1 MTNLYTP
8 MSLALQAHNN
18 AYPQKFVLTDS
29 ALTTLNQ
36 VRKLVNE
43 SIASPLQSGWER
55 EFMGVPLEIG
65 PQTPWWV
72 WTVLKRLFK
81 KERRQE
87 DGRRLLHEKR

>member
-43 SIASPLQSGWER
+43 SIASPLQSG
-55 EFMGVPLEIG
+55 
-65 PQTPWWV
+65 
-72 WTVLKRLFK
+72 
-81 KERRQE
+81 
-87 DGRRLLHEKR
+87 

>member
-1 MTNLYTP
+1 MTDGSSIHTVHKRVCH
-8 MSLALQAHNN
+8 SFLQDWKAHNN

-65 PQTPWWV
+65 PANAMVGLDGTETP
-72 WTVLKRLFK
+72 L
-81 KERRQE
+81 
-87 DGRRLLHEKR
+87 

>member
-8 MSLALQAHNN
+8 MSLALQAHNK

-55 EFMGVPLEIG
+55 EFMGVPVDFHSEV
-65 PQTPWWV
+65 T
-72 WTVLKRLFK
+72 
-81 KERRQE
+81 
-87 DGRRLLHEKR
+87 H

>member
-1 MTNLYTP
+1 MSLQHNPRMTNLYTP
-8 MSLALQAHNN
+8 MSLALQAHWKTHNN

-65 PQTPWWV
+65 PANAMVGLDGTETP
-72 WTVLKRLFK
+72 L
-81 KERRQE
+81 
-87 DGRRLLHEKR
+87 

>member
-1 MTNLYTP
+1 MSLQHNPLMTNLYTP

-65 PQTPWWV
+65 PANAMVGLDGTETP
-72 WTVLKRLFK
+72 L
-81 KERRQE
+81 
-87 DGRRLLHEKR
+87 

>member
-65 PQTPWWV
+65 PANAMVGLDGTETP
-72 WTVLKRLFK
+72 L
-81 KERRQE
+81 
-87 DGRRLLHEKR
+87 